1 MKIARKISTVCIC
14 IAMLFLILNA
24 ATLAREE
31 KKTEALANTFLRLH
45 VRASSDSPEDQ
56 ALKLKVRDRVLSYTS
71 ALLDG
76 ATDKED
82 AKKRLA
88 PHLGELE
95 ALCRMVTTDAGM
107 PCDVSVSLCR
117 ERFDYREYDGFFLPE
132 GDYDALIVTLG
143 EGKGHN
149 WWCVVFPAVCLSGAT
164 GEIRTNTE
172 KVPERFRLSDTAV
185 SDDVRYDLWIVRVI
199 RSWFR

>member
-1 MKIARKISTVCIC
+1 MKIARKISVVCMC
-14 IAMLFLILNA
+14 VAILLLLLHA
-24 ATLAREE
+24 GTLAFEE
-31 KKTEALANTFLRLH
+31 KKNEALANTFLRLH
-45 VRASSDSPEDQ
+45 VRASSDSAKDQ
-56 ALKLKVRDRVLSYTS
+56 ALKQSVRDQVLSYTS
-71 ALLDG
+71 VLLDG

-88 PHLGELE
+88 PHLCELE
-95 ALCRMVTTDAGM
+95 RLCRSVVEEAGM
-107 PCDVSVSLCR
+107 SCDVSVALKR
-117 ERFDYREYDGFFLPE
+117 EWFSYREYEGFFLPE

-143 EGKGHN
+143 EGKGQN

-164 GEIRTNTE
+164 GEIQTDTE

-185 SDDVRYDLWIVRVI
+185 SNDVRYDFWIVRLI